1 MKITLKDMIRVSL
14 FSGLMVVGA
23 FIKIPLPFLP
33 VTLQGFF
40 CALAGILLGARLG
53 LLSQLIYILMGL
65 LGLPVFSSGGGIT
78 YILNLSFGY
87 IIGFALA
94 AFVIGW
100 LSERLGQVNFK
111 NALISLYSGLTVM
124 YLCGLGYAYL
134 LSVLYLN
141 KPNAAFVSMV
151 IVPFIIKDI
160 VLFTAAGV
168 VVSRTSQLVKKQVLN
183 KA

>member
-1 MKITLKDMIRVSL
+1 MKITLKDMVRVSL

-53 LLSQLIYILMGL
+53 LLSQLIYLLMGL

-78 YILNLSFGY
+78 YILNPSFGY
-87 IIGFALA
+87 ILGFATA

-100 LSERLGQVNFK
+100 LSERLGQLKLKGVF
-111 NALISLYSGLTVM
+111 ISLYSGLIVIYM
-124 YLCGLGYAYL
+124 CGLGYAYM
-134 LSVLYLN
+134 LSVLYLD
-141 KPNAAFVSMV
+141 KPNAVFVSMA
-151 IVPFIIKDI
+151 IVPFLIKDLI
-160 VLFTAAGV
+160 LFTAAGI
-168 VVSRTSQLVKKQVLN
+168 VVSRTSQLVKRQVLN
-183 KA
+183 RA